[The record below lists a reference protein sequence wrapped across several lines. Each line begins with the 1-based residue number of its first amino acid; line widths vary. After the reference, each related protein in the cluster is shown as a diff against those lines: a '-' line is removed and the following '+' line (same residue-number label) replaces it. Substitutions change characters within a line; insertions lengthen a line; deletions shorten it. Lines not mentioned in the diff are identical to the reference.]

1 MTFVEGISDT
11 TGSGFQGFHGFHGL
25 SSLCQ
30 AEVDQTSDFESETEW
45 IGTLEFNKP
54 NFTKLTKME
63 DTERKEKRCVVVVVV
78 LCMVA
83 MVVIFSSSEGA
94 EIEV

>member
-1 MTFVEGISDT
+1 MKSKAKAPASLETNGPRFALKKTAGHVEVAPKSIRPKSKADVGDSFVERISDT

-45 IGTLEFNKP
+45 IGTLEF
-54 NFTKLTKME
+54 
-63 DTERKEKRCVVVVVV
+63 
-78 LCMVA
+78 
-83 MVVIFSSSEGA
+83 
-94 EIEV
+94 

>member
-1 MTFVEGISDT
+1 MASRVFTASMVCPVFARPKWTRPQILKVKQ
-11 TGSGFQGFHGFHGL
+11 SG
-25 SSLCQ
+25 
-30 AEVDQTSDFESETEW
+30 
-45 IGTLEFNKP
+45 LELWNLNKP

-78 LCMVA
+78 IVLCMVA